1 MPVAFPS
8 QASMSLLGEQKQRD
22 IALNSF
28 SLGLGSSRSG
38 SLQFFPGTP
47 ATGLSLQ
54 FQHLQDQSGAP
65 VALDFLSFIF
75 TYGRLTMP

>member
-1 MPVAFPS
+1 
-8 QASMSLLGEQKQRD
+8 MSLLGEQKQRD

-47 ATGLSLQ
+47 APRLKSPIPAFTGSVWR
-54 FQHLQDQSGAP
+54 SGGTW
-65 VALDFLSFIF
+65 FLSFIF